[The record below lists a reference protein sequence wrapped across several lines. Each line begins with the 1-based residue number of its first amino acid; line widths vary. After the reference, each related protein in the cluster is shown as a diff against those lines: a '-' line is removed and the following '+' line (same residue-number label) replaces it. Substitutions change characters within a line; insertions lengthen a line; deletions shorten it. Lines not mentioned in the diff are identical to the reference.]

1 MTQSN
6 ERIIDVDVAKEMRES
21 FLEYSYSVIY
31 SRALP
36 DARDG
41 LKPVHRRILFAMR
54 ELGNDFNKPYKKSA
68 RIVGDVIGKYHPHGE
83 SAVYDSIVRMAQDFS
98 LRYPLVDGQGNFGS
112 VDGDSPAAMR
122 YTEIRMS
129 KIAQGLLEDLEKE
142 TVNMH
147 PNYDETELIPEVL
160 PARIPNLL
168 VNGTTGIAVG
178 MATNI
183 PPHNLGEVI
192 AGCLCLID
200 NPEASIDELM
210 ALIPGPDFP
219 TRGIISGRAGIIEAY
234 RTGRGKVH
242 IRSRTEIEEHEGR
255 ERIIVHEIPYQ
266 VNKARLIE
274 KIAELVKDKLIEGI
288 SGLRDESDKDGLRI
302 VIEVKRGENAEVL
315 LNNLFSQTQMQVVF
329 GLNMVALVDHQPRTL
344 NLKEILEVFI
354 RHRQE
359 VVTRRTIFDLR
370 KARDRA
376 HLLEGLTVA
385 LANIDEMIALIK
397 ASKTSQEAKEVLLG
411 KIWLPG
417 PVSELLSRVGA
428 DSCRPEDLM
437 PEYGLING
445 MYRLSPKQV
454 DAILEM
460 RLHRLTG
467 LEQEKI
473 TQEYKEL
480 LLKIADLLE
489 ILGSYARLM
498 QIIRTELEAIKAE
511 FSDERRTELTAS
523 SHDLSIEDL
532 IPETSVVITLSRE
545 GYVKAQPVSDYQS
558 QHRGG
563 RGKAATKLKAE
574 DFVEKL
580 AISSS
585 HATIICFSSSGKL
598 YWKKAY
604 EFPQA
609 GRASRGRPI
618 NNLLPLE
625 EGEKITA
632 MLSVREFTAG
642 QYVLM
647 ATKNGVIKKTALE
660 AYSRPRAGGII
671 ALHLDEGDSLIGVH
685 LTDGTKTIML
695 FSDAGK
701 AVRFKESQLRPLGR
715 TARGVRGMR
724 LSEGQK
730 VISLLVV
737 NDEEGQILTAT
748 EHGYGKRTKVS
759 EYRTVGRGAQGVM
772 SIQTTERNGSVV
784 GALWV
789 TEDKEIMLITDGGVL
804 VRTPVSEISCI
815 GRNTQGVRLIN
826 LSEGESL
833 IGIQCVAECSDE
845 EVAMAEAEAALG
857 KIAGSS
863 EPKNLDDLDDLD
875 EVLGEDLE
883 VDEDF
888 EDADESDGS
897 DESDESED

>member
-1 MTQSN
+1 MRGVLMSELVKEILSVHLEDELKQSYL
-6 ERIIDVDVAKEMRES
+6 DYAM
-21 FLEYSYSVIY
+21 SVIVG
-31 SRALP
+31 RALP

-41 LKPVHRRILFAMR
+41 LKPVHRRILYAMR

-129 KIAQGLLEDLEKE
+129 KMAQTLLEDLDKE

-200 NPEASIDELM
+200 NPDASIDELI
-210 ALIPGPDFP
+210 ALVPGPDFP
-219 TRGIISGRAGIIEAY
+219 TRGIIRGKSGILDAY
-234 RTGRGKVH
+234 RTGRGKVY

-274 KIAELVKDKLIEGI
+274 KIAELVKDKQIEGI

-315 LNNLFSQTQMQVVF
+315 LNNLFAQTQMQVVF
-329 GLNMVALVDHQPRTL
+329 GLNMVALVDNQPRTL
-344 NLKEILEVFI
+344 NLKEILQVFI
-354 RHRQE
+354 RHRRE
-359 VVTRRTIFDLR
+359 VVTRRTLFDLR
-370 KARDRA
+370 KARERA

-397 ASKTSQEAKEVLLG
+397 ASKNAQEAKEVILG
-411 KIWLPG
+411 RVWAPG
-417 PVSELLSRVGA
+417 SVRDLLSKAGA
-428 DSCRPEDLM
+428 DSSKPEDL
-437 PEYGLING
+437 EAIYGLVG
-445 MYRLSPKQV
+445 DRYRLSPKQV

-467 LEQEKI
+467 LEQDKI
-473 TQEYKEL
+473 TQEYKDL
-480 LLKIADLLE
+480 LIKIEGFLE
-489 ILGSYARLM
+489 ILGSYEKLM
-498 QIIRTELEAIKAE
+498 SVIREELLSIKNE
-511 FSDERRTELTAS
+511 FSDVRRTEITVS

-532 IPETSVVITLSRE
+532 IPESDMVITLSRE
-545 GYVKAQPVSDYQS
+545 GYVKAQPISDYQS

-563 RGKAATKLKAE
+563 RGKSATKLKEE
-574 DFVEKL
+574 DFIEKI
-580 AISSS
+580 AVSSS
-585 HATIICFSSSGKL
+585 HATILCFSSLGRL

-609 GRASRGRPI
+609 GRGSRGRPM

-625 EGEKITA
+625 PEEKITA
-632 MLSVREFTAG
+632 MLSVRSFVPG
-642 QYVLM
+642 LYVVM
-647 ATKNGVIKKTALE
+647 ATQHGVIKKTSLE
-660 AYSRPRAGGII
+660 AYSRPRSGGII
-671 ALHLDEGDSLIGVH
+671 ALNLDQGDSLIGVH
-685 LTDGTKTIML
+685 LTDGSKTIML

-701 AVRFKESQLRPLGR
+701 AVRFKENQLRPLGR
-715 TARGVRGMR
+715 QARGVRGIR
-724 LSEGQK
+724 LASGQK
-730 VISLLVV
+730 VISLLIV

-748 EHGYGKRTKVS
+748 QYGYGKRTKVS

-772 SIQTTERNGSVV
+772 SIQTTERNGGVI
-784 GALWV
+784 GAVWV

-826 LSEGESL
+826 LGQGENL
-833 IGIQCVAECSDE
+833 IGIQVVEETVEASDASLRPDPNAPVVVEGELSDE
-845 EVAMAEAEAALG
+845 DSL
-857 KIAGSS
+857 S
-863 EPKNLDDLDDLD
+863 ENDDIDLPD
-875 EVLGEDLE
+875 EEGG
-883 VDEDF
+883 DED
-888 EDADESDGS
+888 ESPHN
-897 DESDESED
+897 

>member
-1 MTQSN
+1 MSELVKEISSVHIEDELKQSYL
-6 ERIIDVDVAKEMRES
+6 DYAM
-21 FLEYSYSVIY
+21 SVIVG
-31 SRALP
+31 RALP

-122 YTEIRMS
+122 YTEIRMA
-129 KIAQGLLEDLEKE
+129 KVAHALLEDLEKE

-147 PNYDETELIPEVL
+147 PNYDETEWIPEVL
-160 PARIPNLL
+160 PSRIPNLL

-192 AGCLCLID
+192 SGCLCLID
-200 NPEASIDELM
+200 NPEASIDELI

-219 TRGIISGRAGIIEAY
+219 TQGIIRGRAGILEAY
-234 RTGRGKVH
+234 RTGRGKIY

-329 GLNMVALVDHQPRTL
+329 GLNMVALVDNQPRTL

-354 RHRQE
+354 RHRRE
-359 VVTRRTIFDLR
+359 VVTRRTVFDLR

-397 ASKTSQEAKEVLLG
+397 ASKTSHEAKEILLSRT
-411 KIWLPG
+411 WMAG
-417 PVSELLSRVGA
+417 PVSDLLARAGA
-428 DSCRPEDLM
+428 DSCKPEDL
-437 PEYGLING
+437 EKVYGLSDG

-480 LLKIADLLE
+480 LLKISGLLE
-489 ILGSYARLM
+489 ILGSYERLM
-498 QIIRTELEAIKAE
+498 QIIRDELVAIKTE
-511 FSDERRTELTAS
+511 FSDVRRTELTAS

-532 IPETSVVITLSRE
+532 IPESDMVITLSRE
-545 GYVKAQPVSDYQS
+545 GYVKAQPISDYQS

-563 RGKAATKLKAE
+563 RGKAATKLKEE
-574 DFVEKL
+574 DFVEK
-580 AISSS
+580 IVVTSS
-585 HATIICFSSSGKL
+585 HATLICFSSSGKL

-625 EGEKITA
+625 GDEKITA
-632 MLSVREFTAG
+632 LLPVREFIQG
-642 QYVLM
+642 IYVLM
-647 ATKNGVIKKTALE
+647 ATRNGVIKKTALE

-671 ALHLDEGDSLIGVH
+671 ALHLDDGDSLISVH

-701 AVRFKESQLRPLGR
+701 AVRFNESHLRPLGR

-724 LSEGQK
+724 LGEGQK

-737 NDEEGQILTAT
+737 KDEEGQILTAT
-748 EHGYGKRTKVS
+748 QHGYGKRTKVS

-772 SIQTTERNGSVV
+772 SIQTTERNGPVV

-789 TEDKEIMLITDGGVL
+789 TENKEIMLITDGGVL

-826 LSEGESL
+826 LSEGENL
-833 IGIQCVAECSDE
+833 IGVQVVEECAPASQE
-845 EVAMAEAEAALG
+845 
-857 KIAGSS
+857 KIS
-863 EPKNLDDLDDLD
+863 EQAFGNLDPSLQEFALPALSDDL
-875 EVLGEDLE
+875 ED
-883 VDEDF
+883 DF
-888 EDADESDGS
+888 END
-897 DESDESED
+897 SENDVEDKE